1 MDITI
6 DKELKFSTFKKG
18 DVVTKE
24 DIEKEL
30 NRLKLL
36 HTNTKNKNLSLKII
50 LNSVYGVIGFKK
62 FIAYN
67 RDVAQSVTKQSEDL
81 IKFTIKIFNEF
92 FRNWHT
98 MTEIHEKM
106 GMSRV
111 DKYEQD
117 VINYADSIIGDTKL
131 MVENNDLIFETNIED
146 LFTNVDMVIGEKEYC
161 YVKNVKSLTLDKNG
175 KSVFRPIKYVMR
187 HKTTKQLYKVNFTNH
202 WNIGVTEDHSLMGY
216 KSKAIDKTKYCN
228 NNPLNRIIETKPQ
241 EIGDKIKTIVSLK
254 KIPFNE
260 NSYYNYPRQL
270 YEFMGYFI
278 GDGSFYKNKQHNK
291 DYYVRIAAGL
301 DKDEFIIKIINPLK
315 NMGYISSYWNMDDK
329 GDIAISGVKLA
340 TIISENFKGDSG
352 DKIIPEWLLNE
363 KEENV
368 CSFLRGLFSADGTI
382 MKENGAI
389 IRHTTIN
396 DNHIQSIR
404 KLLYKV
410 GISNSV
416 FKENN
421 PNTYKTKNK
430 LYNNGSISKHVYV
443 QNKYGFRDK
452 IGFILDRKNERLI
465 NLGKSNFKNTIKD
478 YEFDLQKV
486 KNIEK
491 LDNKDYEYV
500 YDVEIEETHTFFAN
514 NVLVHNTDSVFLLLD
529 SVMKTTDF
537 SGSITDF
544 ALSLDKHVLADYVK
558 NKLEEYVLG
567 FNGFTTKKDGEPSL
581 KLHMEQVNDSVL
593 WVAKKMYIKNP
604 VWDEG
609 KILKPLE
616 DLQIKGL
623 EINKPSI
630 PKYVRGK
637 LRLLVEYIM
646 DKKSALEINEL
657 LEKIGKIKDE
667 FQTINILEIC
677 KGVRCNNMEKWIMK
691 DTDELETIKDT
702 PYHIKAAGY
711 YNHLLHINKFGKK
724 YDRIKSTEKVQFYH
738 IKEEPGYFAFP
749 SNIFPAEFAPP
760 IYLEL
765 QFEKV
770 FLQPFNNILEALDVP
785 KLNPELLFFDSIW

>member
-117 VINYADSIIGDTKL
+117 VINYAD
-131 MVENNDLIFETNIED
+131 
-146 LFTNVDMVIGEKEYC
+146 
-161 YVKNVKSLTLDKNG
+161 
-175 KSVFRPIKYVMR
+175 
-187 HKTTKQLYKVNFTNH
+187 
-202 WNIGVTEDHSLMGY
+202 
-216 KSKAIDKTKYCN
+216 
-228 NNPLNRIIETKPQ
+228 
-241 EIGDKIKTIVSLK
+241 
-254 KIPFNE
+254 
-260 NSYYNYPRQL
+260 
-270 YEFMGYFI
+270 
-278 GDGSFYKNKQHNK
+278 
-291 DYYVRIAAGL
+291 
-301 DKDEFIIKIINPLK
+301 
-315 NMGYISSYWNMDDK
+315 
-329 GDIAISGVKLA
+329 
-340 TIISENFKGDSG
+340 
-352 DKIIPEWLLNE
+352 
-363 KEENV
+363 
-368 CSFLRGLFSADGTI
+368 
-382 MKENGAI
+382 
-389 IRHTTIN
+389 
-396 DNHIQSIR
+396 
-404 KLLYKV
+404 
-410 GISNSV
+410 
-416 FKENN
+416 
-421 PNTYKTKNK
+421 
-430 LYNNGSISKHVYV
+430 
-443 QNKYGFRDK
+443 
-452 IGFILDRKNERLI
+452 
-465 NLGKSNFKNTIKD
+465 
-478 YEFDLQKV
+478 
-486 KNIEK
+486 
-491 LDNKDYEYV
+491 
-500 YDVEIEETHTFFAN
+500 
-514 NVLVHNTDSVFLLLD
+514 TDSVFLLLD

-738 IKEEPGYFAFP
+738 IKEDPGYFAFP